1 MSTFIKNFKW
11 GHYEKDFKD
20 SQKQKKNKIKIK
32 HGKGHT
38 YWIQADSNK
47 SVRAGSLDEM
57 SLDDFMIWH
66 RAT

>member
-20 SQKQKKNKIKIK
+20 SPKKKKK
-32 HGKGHT
+32 KEKGILAEFKRKVT
-38 YWIQADSNK
+38 SF
-47 SVRAGSLDEM
+47 DEI
-57 SLDDFMIWH
+57 SLDDFTIWH